1 MGARDA
7 RAVSVL
13 GLDRIKNGRSR
24 TEALTHKVKN
34 TIYGPREDHFA
45 VIEPDRRSFLKAAVV
60 GAAGVSLSIRA
71 FARAEPERIA
81 TVALANNIVQLTGA
95 GGNVVALTGSDG
107 ILLVDSG
114 LQERSGDLL
123 GVVRKLPG
131 GRHVHT
137 LINTHWHWEHTGGN
151 ERLGH
156 DKVKIIAHENTR
168 LWLGADFYC
177 DWQNNKHYTPRPKA
191 AWPTETFYA
200 SGKLTANGE
209 DVVYGYLPR
218 AHTDGDVY
226 VFFTKA
232 NVLVA
237 GGLVTVGSYP
247 VLDYTTGGWIGG
259 MADASKALSS
269 IANQDTKIVP
279 GVGPVQTYADLQA
292 QSDMLATLKDRLI
305 DLMRKGI
312 GTDDLAADPPT
323 KDFDAKWGDP
333 QLFLANA
340 YRGLWGHVRELGKIV

>member
-1 MGARDA
+1 MVVRGD
-7 RAVSVL
+7 
-13 GLDRIKNGRSR
+13 
-24 TEALTHKVKN
+24 
-34 TIYGPREDHFA
+34 YFA

-71 FARAEPERIA
+71 WARSEPVTTIA
-81 TVALANNIVQLTGA
+81 LTDQVVQITGA

-107 ILLVDSG
+107 LLLVDSG
-114 LQERSGDLL
+114 SAERSHELRDTL
-123 GVVRKLPG
+123 RRLPG
-131 GRHVHT
+131 GQQVHT
-137 LINTHWHWEHTGGN
+137 LINTHWHWDHTGGN
-151 ERLGH
+151 ERFGKDH
-156 DKVKIIAHENTR
+156 VKIMAHENTK

-177 DWQNNKHYTPRPKA
+177 DWQNNKHYTPRPQA
-191 AWPTETFYA
+191 AWPTETFHN
-200 SGKLTANGE
+200 SGKLTTNGE
-209 DVVYGYLPR
+209 EVVYGYLPR

-226 VFFTKA
+226 VFFPKA

-237 GGLVTVGSYP
+237 GGLVAAGSYP

-259 MADASKALSS
+259 MADASKALL
-269 IANQDTKIVP
+269 AVADKDTKIVP

-292 QSDMLATLKDRLI
+292 QTDMLATMKDRLI

-323 KDFDAKWGDP
+323 QEFNTRWGDP